1 MEGEDGVSLPDDL
14 RTWVEARADEEGVDP
29 ETVLARALGTY
40 RLAVSDAGESLD
52 DADAVSDRLG
62 GVEARV
68 DELEGELDEK
78 ISDVRMRVVQ
88 VKREADEKAPRDHTH
103 PELDAELD
111 RLADDVR
118 AARNRV
124 TDLDERVDAGFEN
137 FEEILTYL
145 DETTATLDENLR
157 AVARTLLDLRGRAAD
172 LEAADLERKALA
184 ELLRTANAT
193 GEKKARCEECDET
206 VHLDLLAEPRCP
218 SCRSP
223 FRELSSS
230 PGFFGSAT
238 LHTGRLPALES
249 ADDARATDE
258 VADLLDEA
266 VTGVVDDAT
275 DGDDDRYA
283 PREEERESAQQGA
296 APGSEHGDD

>member
-88 VKREADEKAPRDHTH
+88 VKRETDEKAPHDHAH

-111 RLADDVR
+111 RLADDVH

-124 TDLDERVDAGFEN
+124 ADVDERLDGGFEN

-157 AVARTLLDLRGRAAD
+157 TVARTLLDLRGRAAD
-172 LEAADLERKALA
+172 LEAADLERQALA
-184 ELLRTANAT
+184 ELLRTANAA
-193 GEKKARCEECDET
+193 GEKKAQCEECDET

-218 SCRSP
+218 SCRSL

-266 VTGVVDDAT
+266 ITGVVDDAT
-275 DGDDDRYA
+275 DGDGDRYA
-283 PREEERESAQQGA
+283 SREEESAQQGA
-296 APGSEHGDD
+296 AAGSEHGDD

>member
-157 AVARTLLDLRGRAAD
+157 TVARTLLDLRGRAAD

>member
-52 DADAVSDRLG
+52 GADAVSDRLG

-157 AVARTLLDLRGRAAD
+157 TVARTLLDLRGRAAD
-172 LEAADLERKALA
+172 LEAAGLERQALA
-184 ELLRTANAT
+184 ELLRTANAA

-266 VTGVVDDAT
+266 ITGVVDDAT

-283 PREEERESAQQGA
+283 SREEESAQQGA
-296 APGSEHGDD
+296 AAGSEHGDD